1 MGMVALIAMPWLM
14 YVALSCLFTFAYH
27 HYYGVVWCITFG
39 FFVLCAVFAVLDS
52 RNRMGGSWYFSL
64 ALLCFFACLTATACG
79 LYNYQEHF
87 FPFWSYDENRAY
99 SNVLP
104 SEPAAAHGDAGKII
118 FANNAR
124 VDTTR
129 AVGYKSGTVYCV
141 APIMDDTQTS
151 RVEYWAAGVDCC
163 MQRADFHCDDAWNN
177 AARSGVVVLDK
188 SEDLMFSHYKSS
200 RHSYYMKAVHEA
212 EAAFDLVSAEDPI
225 FVRWVSDPQSFQD
238 QFWRSGVGFLI
249 ASCCVYLLVSII
261 LGAIM
266 QMSARRSA
274 SAQGANPGG
283 Q

>member
-1 MGMVALIAMPWLM
+1 MPWLM
-14 YVALSCLFTFAYH
+14 FVALSCLFAFAYN
-27 HYYGVVWCITFG
+27 HYAAVVWCVTAG
-39 FFVLCAVFAVLDS
+39 FFVICAVFAVLDS
-52 RNRMGGSWYFSL
+52 RNRMGGGWYFSL
-64 ALLCFFACLTATACG
+64 ALLCFFACLTATVSG
-79 LYNYQEHF
+79 IYNYQQHF
-87 FPFWSYDENRAY
+87 YPFWAYDENRAY

-177 AARSGVVVLDK
+177 AARSGVVVIDQ
-188 SEDLMFSHYKSS
+188 EDLFFPSTNK
-200 RHSYYMKAVHEA
+200 RHAYYMKAVKEA
-212 EAAFDLVSAEDPI
+212 EAAYDIVSAEEPI

-238 QFWRSGVGFLI
+238 NFWRSGVGFLI

-266 QMSARRSA
+266 QMSSKRNAQSQGA
-274 SAQGANPGG
+274 AQGAGN
-283 Q
+283 